1 MDCGDTYMHG
11 IEAALATGRLQ
22 ESDLDTAIQRAFS
35 MRMRLGMFDEHVP
48 YRDTVAYGRATLD
61 SAATR
66 AVALQAAEESIVLLS
81 NEATPPLLPLRKPA
95 QAAAA
100 ADSGAT
106 MLKVGLIG
114 PTVNDSYTLMGSK
127 EDYCPSS
134 IVTVQAGLE
143 EASERQGAFFNV
155 RTGPGGLG
163 PIPGC
168 HSCPIPPPAPPA
180 EAAAFAR
187 SVDVVVLCLGG
198 KSPLLGGEGMDW
210 NATLP
215 ASQLELA
222 RAVMSANSKTIVVIV
237 TANPMAMDWL
247 AEHATTIVHA
257 FEGGQAAGTALSN
270 MLLGET
276 DRAPGGVMPWTTYP
290 EAYTSQVQMSD
301 MSMRAGPG
309 RTYRFYSGTPTYPFG
324 FGKTY
329 SSFAMEWTVTPQQ
342 SQSVAT
348 LRAGL
353 QYELNVTNT
362 GPIAGSKVIGAYS
375 SYANMRGGPLKELFA
390 MEKVRLAPG
399 VSQRVVV
406 RTDSLPGTCT
416 FCSVNEDGVAAVR
429 PGLFTVTIGDGGRGR
444 GSAVLSH
451 TLTAA

>member
-1 MDCGDTYMHG
+1 MDCGDTFMHG

-22 ESDLDTAIQRAFS
+22 ESDLDRAIQRAFS

-48 YRDTVAYGRATLD
+48 YRDTNTYGRATLD
-61 SAATR
+61 SVATR
-66 AVALQAAEESIVLLS
+66 DLALQAAEESIVLLS
-81 NEATPPLLPLRKPA
+81 NDATPPLLPLRKPA
-95 QAAAA
+95 KASAASS
-100 ADSGAT
+100 SGAT
-106 MLKVGLIG
+106 ITVGLIG

-143 EASERQGAFFNV
+143 EASERPGSFFRIV
-155 RTGPGGLG
+155 LGPGGLG

-168 HSCPIPPPAPPA
+168 HSCPIPPPAPPTDV
-180 EAAAFAR
+180 AAFAR

-215 ASQLELA
+215 ATQLELA
-222 RAVMSANSKTIVVIV
+222 RAVVSANPKTIVVII
-237 TANPMAMDWL
+237 TGNPMAIDWL

-290 EAYTSQVQMSD
+290 EAYTAQVQMSD

-309 RTYRFYSGTPTYPFG
+309 RTYRFFSGVPTYPFG

-329 SSFAMEWTVTPQQ
+329 SSFAMEWIITPQQ

-362 GPIAGSKVIGAYS
+362 GSMAGSKVIGAYS
-375 SYANMRGGPLKELFA
+375 SYANMHGGPLKELFA
-390 MEKVRLAPG
+390 MEKVRIAPG
-399 VSQRVVV
+399 ASQRVVV

-416 FCSVNEDGVAAVR
+416 FCSINEDGVAAVR
-429 PGLFTVTIGDGGRGR
+429 PGLFTVTIGDGGRGS
-444 GSAVLSH
+444 GSTILSH
-451 TLTAA
+451 TLSAA